1 MRVILS
7 PEKTEI
13 NSHKHISDIKM
24 FHDSVLESEC
34 TDLICDN
41 FISTFDYN
49 EIDQII
55 QILTSKMRLNSELT
69 IKEVDARLVCKKFH
83 VEELDLDAVNS
94 ILFSTKRKSMLTSDK
109 ITSLI
114 NNKLTLSSVHYD
126 DKSCSSIIKYRR
138 SL

>member
-1 MRVILS
+1 MKVILS
-7 PEKTEI
+7 PEKTDI

-24 FHDSVLESEC
+24 FYDSVLESEC

-55 QILTSKMRLNSELT
+55 QILVSKMRMNSQLT
-69 IKEVDARLVCKKFH
+69 IKEIDARLICKKFY
-83 VEELDLDAVNS
+83 VEELDLDTINS
-94 ILFSTKRKSMLTSDK
+94 LLFSTKRKSILTSDK
-109 ITSLI
+109 IIPLVG
-114 NNKLTLSSVHYD
+114 NKMELSNIHYD